1 MKKYGRVSEDGRL
14 GESSVDVGAKQGLK
28 STERAN
34 KTYKEI
40 REELRRRHRRNQQ
53 EEIIEEL

>member
-14 GESSVDVGAKQGLK
+14 GESSVELGAKQGLK

-34 KTYKEI
+34 KTFKEI
-40 REELRRRHRRNQQ
+40 KAELTRRRRRNAQ